1 VYVAGTS
8 SGNSAP
14 PATFGRRKCKYLVE
28 VPYVYYLCSPVP
40 GQLLRSARS
49 IRMSGSDA
57 RWLVIERRRVVSELR
72 VLRSGKWLGCGSRL
86 TRAKRDELVIEQ
98 LKRNILRS
106 CNCNPGETPKG
117 YDTWRHSDE
126 IPISQPVPDLTD
138 RSVSD
143 QCLRLSRALR
153 DDVVLVWLSD
163 AGYFG
168 PVEKGKGNGSRRT
181 AAAPACSPLTPF

>member
-1 VYVAGTS
+1 VVYVAGTS

-117 YDTWRHSDE
+117 DTPGDIQMRFQSRSQCQISRIDRCQINVYDSRVHSGMT
-126 IPISQPVPDLTD
+126 S
-138 RSVSD
+138 
-143 QCLRLSRALR
+143 C
-153 DDVVLVWLSD
+153 
-163 AGYFG
+163 
-168 PVEKGKGNGSRRT
+168 
-181 AAAPACSPLTPF
+181 

>member
-1 VYVAGTS
+1 
-8 SGNSAP
+8 
-14 PATFGRRKCKYLVE
+14 
-28 VPYVYYLCSPVP
+28 
-40 GQLLRSARS
+40 
-49 IRMSGSDA
+49 MSGSDA

-143 QCLRLSRALR
+143 QCLQTL
-153 DDVVLVWLSD
+153 
-163 AGYFG
+163 
-168 PVEKGKGNGSRRT
+168 
-181 AAAPACSPLTPF
+181 ACHLGMTSC